1 MRRSI
6 IRTMTCLFFTA
17 AISHVAAADQLET
30 IKSKGVI
37 ECGVNG
43 TTPIFSFRDQ
53 ESRKTIGYDVDICE
67 ALANKLGVKAELKLV
82 APLARIPELNQGR
95 FDVIISTLGWTAE
108 RATQVDYSHVYVNSN
123 QLIGARKDSGV
134 TSLADLKGK
143 RIAAQSASTSASAA
157 RAKVP
162 DAQLVTFDSGSQ
174 SFLALQQKKAV
185 AIALSELMLQS
196 YANET
201 KGKEGEIVLLRD
213 EPLMVEYSG
222 VGVRKG
228 ETALL
233 EAINAALLDLE
244 ASGEID
250 RIFDKWVGKDSEFG
264 LKRTFK
270 VGPVPG
276 SV

>member
-1 MRRSI
+1 MRFSI
-6 IRTMTCLFFTA
+6 VRTITCILLMA
-17 AISHVAAADQLET
+17 VSHAAAADQLET
-30 IKSKGVI
+30 IKAKGVL

-43 TTPIFSFRDQ
+43 TTPVFSFRDQ
-53 ESRKTIGYDVDICE
+53 ESRKTIGYDVDVCE
-67 ALANKLGVKAELKLV
+67 ALAGKLGVKPELKLV

-108 RATQVDYSHVYVNSN
+108 RATQIDYSHVYVNSN
-123 QLIGARKDSGV
+123 QVIGVRKDSGV

-143 RIAAQSASTSASAA
+143 RVAAQSASTSATAA
-157 RAKVP
+157 RNKLP

-185 AIALSELMLQS
+185 AIALSEVMLQS

-201 KGKEGEIVLLRD
+201 RGKEGEIVVLRD

-222 VGVRKG
+222 VGIRKG
-228 ETALL
+228 EKALLEAVNTALL
-233 EAINAALLDLE
+233 ELE

-250 RIFDKWVGKDSEFG
+250 RIFDKWLGKESEFG
-264 LKRTFK
+264 LIRSFK